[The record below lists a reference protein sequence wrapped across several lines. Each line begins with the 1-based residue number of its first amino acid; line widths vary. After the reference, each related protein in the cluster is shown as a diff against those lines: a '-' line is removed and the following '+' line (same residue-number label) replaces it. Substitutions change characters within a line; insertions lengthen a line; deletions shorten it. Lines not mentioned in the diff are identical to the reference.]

1 MYSLTCL
8 ATVVFGSQLVHR
20 LATSLAAVAMVEI
33 QQKVAMSYAGSPLV
47 TIPDSLLVQAE
58 NGTQFLKIRGS
69 HPTIVKL
76 IAGSQQEKLKPNT
89 SLAGS
94 QKLAK
99 LKMEVKKVCE
109 TQAGQAAAQEQA
121 GPGEE
126 FFEESAQPKA
136 KKPKLEKLPETVVV
150 KLEDKEIMV
159 MPPSSWKSSDV
170 MVKLDQ
176 NMLQVVFDMLAAD
189 LDECLQDSK
198 RSYRKKAKEPAAG
211 VQAAAA
217 AKAAA
222 D

>member
-1 MYSLTCL
+1 MSGHSVC
-8 ATVVFGSQLVHR
+8 FGSQLVNP

-76 IAGSQQEKLKPNT
+76 IAGSQQDKLKPNA
-89 SLAGS
+89 SLAAS
-94 QKLAK
+94 QKLAQ
-99 LKMEVKKVCE
+99 LKMEVKKACE
-109 TQAGQAAAQEQA
+109 AEAGKASAQEQA

-136 KKPKLEKLPETVVV
+136 KKIKLDKLPQNVVV

-176 NMLQVVFDMLAAD
+176 KMLQVVFDMLAAD

-198 RSYRKKAKEPAAG
+198 RSYQKKAKGPAGPA
-211 VQAAAA
+211 QAAAA
-217 AKAAA
+217 PKVAA